1 MKKLIENGIV
11 ISIANQK
18 DDIERSILTSLVAT
32 CIHQKWGKKIKILVV
47 DCYEQEGYLYKQRER
62 ELEIVN
68 DNYTPPFRLLNTPD
82 WCFPKQVELL
92 VDVYDIVFV
101 DLPGNLK
108 QESITQCYN
117 LVDVLIVPTKANIFN
132 LHSAIDFL
140 KMYNETIMPTREKYE
155 LKTAIYG
162 LFSGVNTPTDNFKEQ
177 YLDEFRKS
185 LSVEFLHNFVPESE
199 ASSQKK
205 VSPISVSENSYYESY
220 EDLSMEMLSKIMS
233 LARTDVPVDFFNVFV
248 KDELV

>member
-47 DCYEQEGYLYKQRER
+47 DCYEQEGYLYEQRER

-82 WCFPKQVELL
+82 WFFPKQVELL

-108 QESITQCYN
+108 KESIIQCYN
-117 LVDVLIVPTKANIFN
+117 LVDVLIVPTKANILN
-132 LHSAIDFL
+132 LYSAIDFL
-140 KMYNETIMPTREKYE
+140 RMYNETIVPTRKKHE

-162 LFSGVNTPTDNFKEQ
+162 LFNGVNTQTVNFKEQ

-185 LSVEFLHNFVPESE
+185 LSVEFLHNFVPDSE
-199 ASSQKK
+199 APSQKNLTTTSLLEDSDYK
-205 VSPISVSENSYYESY
+205 NY
-220 EDLSMEMLSKIMS
+220 EDLSKEILSKIISEVGVVLS
-233 LARTDVPVDFFNVFV
+233 LSTFNVITQD
-248 KDELV
+248 KLA